1 MCRKPL
7 FVLLTAAMLAVI
19 PQIIHAGWMRTF
31 GGGEDDEGCFVQELE
46 DGSFIVLGETKSFG
60 AGETDIWLLKVSA
73 DGDTTW
79 TRTYGGDDSES
90 ACCVLKTEEEGYI
103 ILGSTSSVDSGGVWL
118 IRTYPLGDITWS
130 RTYGGSCYFSCF
142 LKKCS
147 NKSYTL
153 IDSDRFMKI
162 NTAGDV
168 TLSKT
173 YEEYWGEYYKI
184 DCANSTSDG
193 GFILFSWQGFP
204 NSFVKVHEDGEV
216 VRVLPEFNP
225 QVNGMNYISEGHQG
239 YLYIGPGWG
248 AGSDFDLRAAEA
260 DSTIGYDLWFIEW
273 GWPVTHEDGYC
284 IKPTA
289 DGGYIIAGDPWTL
302 LKLKGQG
309 YGIWSHEYGG
319 VPRYVEQT
327 SDGGYIVVGEKDG
340 DLFLVKTDS
349 LGNLGIKEETVI
361 NPPLS
366 FEVVVSIGPQIVL
379 SYENYPQGFH
389 ASIFDATGRKV
400 DELHATG
407 ASGTITWGETQ
418 TPGVYFI
425 RSTSGTAAV
434 RKVILVE

>member
-7 FVLLTAAMLAVI
+7 FVILTATMLAVI
-19 PQIIHAGWMRTF
+19 PQIIHAGWIRTF
-31 GGGEDDEGCFVQELE
+31 GGSEDDEGCFVQELE

-103 ILGSTSSVDSGGVWL
+103 ILGSTSSVDSGGIWL

-153 IDSDRFMKI
+153 IDSNRFMKI

-204 NSFVKVHEDGEV
+204 NSFVKVHENGEV
-216 VRVLPEFNP
+216 IRVLPEFNP
-225 QVNGMNYISEGHQG
+225 QVNGVNYISEGHQG
-239 YLYIGPGWG
+239 YLYIGP
-248 AGSDFDLRAAEA
+248 S
-260 DSTIGYDLWFIEW
+260 
-273 GWPVTHEDGYC
+273 
-284 IKPTA
+284 
-289 DGGYIIAGDPWTL
+289 
-302 LKLKGQG
+302 
-309 YGIWSHEYGG
+309 
-319 VPRYVEQT
+319 
-327 SDGGYIVVGEKDG
+327 
-340 DLFLVKTDS
+340 
-349 LGNLGIKEETVI
+349 
-361 NPPLS
+361 
-366 FEVVVSIGPQIVL
+366 
-379 SYENYPQGFH
+379 
-389 ASIFDATGRKV
+389 
-400 DELHATG
+400 
-407 ASGTITWGETQ
+407 
-418 TPGVYFI
+418 
-425 RSTSGTAAV
+425 
-434 RKVILVE
+434 